1 MISFMIVAED
11 DEAHDA
17 DVDAEAQQK
26 FSVPLVPLC
35 SVSVEQAKRLQVV
48 VFKGVFF
55 ILL

>member
-11 DEAHDA
+11 DVADA